1 MNDYDYVEIEL
12 IMFNDYVKRIEVFF
26 YRNIIILGDIM
37 GNFMILILLIVILF
51 VWKYNFEREMMLI
64 NIYWIL

>member
-37 GNFMILILLIVILF
+37 GFMILILLIVILF